1 MTYLRSLFIH
11 VLHVITWLCFLTLHI
26 MAPSAVALAPS
37 AVDPTSVDNE
47 ALKANAKAHAASD
60 SDTNLCDAPVIDLYS
75 GSAGSLSSTSTDDQL
90 RLDIIAGL
98 QSNQLVIPGKE
109 NDPEDNKFAYRKTLP
124 TTILYDEQGLIL
136 YDKLTAAPEYYLYNA
151 ELQILKDHGSEIA
164 LRIFGHPTVTAEQ
177 QSAATTGH
185 RNGSKRD
192 RQEAPEDDA
201 LPPQRDTTSSPKE
214 RWGDNGV
221 GKHNGGVNAEE
232 GLDGDRAVGAGS
244 LVELGAG
251 SLKKTIHLLRALK
264 LLPTLASG
272 GPSVHYYAL
281 DLDKAELERTL
292 RDLRSQEATNDD
304 QNAWTIHAGKV
315 GINGLWA
322 TYDAGLEFIGK
333 GGLRAASTAAGAQE
347 EGQRCLL
354 WLGSSIGNFDRKSAA
369 EFLAKTARESMRAGD
384 TMLISIDRR
393 NKPADVALA
402 YNDPAGLTRDFI
414 INGLDHA
421 NRVLGGNAIDSTKF
435 EYFDRYNAREGR
447 HESYYRATEAQTIR
461 VRGSC
466 ESIAIE
472 KGELIHMEASYK
484 FGERE
489 TLNLF
494 DYAGLRV
501 IQRWSDKTD
510 RYDIW
515 LVEKPCFHFSN
526 SAADPTLAET
536 TSERQASAKID
547 NGWGGSDLDEAAQRA
562 PLLGLPN
569 LDDWRTVWDAW
580 NCVTLTMIPHDM
592 LHEKPIDLRHICLFY
607 LGHIPAFI
615 DIHVSMHLEQPHT
628 NNRFSAIFERGID
641 PHMDDVTQCNPHSQ
655 VPTKPEDWPTLR
667 EILDYQQVVQGRV
680 QRIYEDVG
688 RGDLVMNRRLA
699 RMLWMTLEH
708 VNLHLETLLYML
720 LQSPSTRPPAGF
732 MAPDWASLSK
742 RWQAEYEK
750 VGGSLALEQRFHFEA
765 STVELGHDDDDS
777 QDFDIVA
784 TRPTSDVRDLNMQ
797 LGQPEFGWDN
807 EHPRRR
813 VETKAFSISALPI
826 SNAQYRD
833 FLSATNSTDA
843 PSSWIKSGA
852 DGSFSVRTFYGAVD
866 MTVAQHW
873 PVQASGK
880 QLQAYAA
887 WKGGRLPSHAELRKL
902 MDAPPEALVLDLSVP
917 PFDRDMGKAEAETCD
932 IDPPGKQAPP
942 VRGSAVRY
950 VPAEEQSEEDIKWMR
965 EALVMAQEALDANE
979 VPVGGVFVRKGEVI
993 ARGRNRTNELMNATR
1008 HAELEAI
1015 DHILSVMPPSAPD
1028 FAVAP
1033 HSGPEGDNPFKDTTL
1048 YVTIEPCIMCGAAL
1062 RQIGIGRVVF
1072 GAGNERFGGNGSVLG
1087 LHDDDAIVSS
1097 PGYESVGGYLRD
1109 EAIMMLRRFYVT
1121 ENTNAPKPQNKS
1133 RRVLKTEI
1141 HPPGI
1146 SMHGPGTSGLDSESA
1161 VNTPRRRGSQNPSQ
1175 GQAAPSANVGFRN
1188 WHPVPAALPRY
1199 DSDGTLLPG
1208 HNGGVWEW
1216 TSTPFMAYEGFRPSA
1231 LYPGYSSDFFDGKH
1245 SVVIGGSFATAPTI
1259 AGRRTVVN
1267 YYQTAYP
1274 YIFGGGRVAWD
1285 K

>member
-1 MTYLRSLFIH
+1 
-11 VLHVITWLCFLTLHI
+11 
-26 MAPSAVALAPS
+26 MAPAAVSTPSLDSSSAPLAKTMPKVQS
-37 AVDPTSVDNE
+37 T
-47 ALKANAKAHAASD
+47 AK
-60 SDTNLCDAPVIDLYS
+60 LCGAPVIDLYS
-75 GSAGSLSSTSTDDQL
+75 GSAGSLLSTSTDVQL
-90 RLDIIAGL
+90 RLEIISGL

-109 NDPEDNKFAYRKTLP
+109 NDPEDLKCSYTKTLP

-151 ELQILKDHGSEIA
+151 ELQILKDYAPEIA
-164 LRIFGHPTVTAEQ
+164 LRIFGHPTSASEHSSTT
-177 QSAATTGH
+177 SAAQTEVPKLHQDQVPNQDT
-185 RNGSKRD
+185 
-192 RQEAPEDDA
+192 
-201 LPPQRDTTSSPKE
+201 LPPQRDASASKKE
-214 RWGDNGV
+214 KWGDSKV
-221 GKHNGGVNAEE
+221 GRFNGGVNAEE
-232 GLDGDRAVGAGS
+232 GLDGDRAIGAGS

-264 LLPTLASG
+264 LLPALAAG

-292 RDLRSQEATNDD
+292 RDLREQEAIGGD
-304 QNAWTIHAGKV
+304 QDAWTIHGGKV

-322 TYDAGLEFIGK
+322 TYDAGLDFIGK
-333 GGLRAASTAAGAQE
+333 GGLHAQSTAAGAQK
-347 EGQRCLL
+347 EGRRCLL

-369 EFLAKTARESMRAGD
+369 EFLAKTARDSMRPGD

-414 INGLDHA
+414 MNGLEHA
-421 NRVLGGNAIDSTKF
+421 DRALGGNAIDHRKF

-447 HESYYRATEAQTIR
+447 HESYYRAKQAHEIRIAGLTEPIK
-461 VRGSC
+461 
-466 ESIAIE
+466 IE
-472 KGELIHMEASYK
+472 KDELIHMEASYK

-489 TLNLF
+489 ALNLF

-501 IQRWSDKTD
+501 IHRWSDHTD

-515 LVEKPCFHFSN
+515 LVEKPSFHFSN
-526 SAADPTLAET
+526 SATEPLSLSVTQ
-536 TSERQASAKID
+536 TSKEQTSQDQALAKID
-547 NGWGGSDLDEAAQRA
+547 NGWGGSNLDEVAQRA
-562 PLLGLPN
+562 ALIGLPS
-569 LDDWRTVWDAW
+569 LRDWKTVWDAW
-580 NCVTLTMIPHDM
+580 NCVTLTMIPQDK

-615 DIHVSMHLEQPHT
+615 DIHVATYLKQPHT
-628 NNRFSAIFERGID
+628 NDRFSAIFERGID
-641 PHMDDVTQCNPHSQ
+641 PYMDDVTHCNPHSE
-655 VPTKPEDWPTLR
+655 VPTCEEDWPTLD
-667 EILDYQQVVQGRV
+667 EILEYQQKVQSRV
-680 QRIYEDVG
+680 KQVYQDVA

-708 VNLHLETLLYML
+708 INLHLETLLYML
-720 LQSPSTRPPAGF
+720 IQSPNTKPPAGF
-732 MAPDWASLSK
+732 MAPDWPSLK
-742 RWQAEYEK
+742 ERWQAEFDK
-750 VGGSLALEQRFHFEA
+750 RGGSRALEQRFHFEA
-765 STVELGHDDDDS
+765 STVELGHDDDDT

-784 TRPTSDVRDLNMQ
+784 ARPTSDVRDLNMQ

-807 EHPRRR
+807 EHPRRS
-813 VETKAFSISALPI
+813 VETKAFSISAMPI
-826 SNAQYRD
+826 SNAQYLE
-833 FLSATNSTDA
+833 FLKATNIEEA
-843 PSSWIKSGA
+843 PASWVKSD
-852 DGSFSVRTFYGAVD
+852 DGEGYMVRTFYGPVD
-866 MTVAQHW
+866 MAVAQHW

-880 QLQAYAA
+880 QLSAYAA
-887 WKGGRLPSHAELRKL
+887 WKGGRLPTHSELRKF
-902 MDAPPEALVLDLSVP
+902 MDTPPEALVLDLTVP
-917 PFDRDMGKAEAETCD
+917 PFHHDAAVKVEREDND
-932 IDPPGKQAPP
+932 IDPPGKQAAP

-950 VPAEEQSEEDIKWMR
+950 IPPEEQSEEDLKWMR
-965 EALVMAQEALDANE
+965 EALAMAQEALDANE
-979 VPVGGVFVRKGEVI
+979 VPVGGVFVRKGKVI
-993 ARGRNRTNELMNATR
+993 ARGRNRTNELLNATR

-1015 DHILSVMPPSAPD
+1015 DHILSELPPCSAD
-1028 FAVAP
+1028 FAVSP
-1033 HSGPEGDNPFKDTTL
+1033 HSGPDGDNPFKDTTL

-1062 RQIGIGRVVF
+1062 RQIGIQRVVF

-1146 SMHGPGTSGLDSESA
+1146 SMHGPDRDSSQQQLA
-1161 VNTPRRRGSQNPSQ
+1161 TTKHRGSQNPTQ
-1175 GQAAPSANVGFRN
+1175 GQAAPSSNVGFRN
-1188 WHPVPAALPRY
+1188 WHPVPATLPRY

-1216 TSTPFMAYEGFRPSA
+1216 TSTVFGEYKGFQSSA

-1245 SVVIGGSFATAPTI
+1245 SVVLGGSFATAPSI

>member
-1 MTYLRSLFIH
+1 
-11 VLHVITWLCFLTLHI
+11 
-26 MAPSAVALAPS
+26 MAPSAVATAPIGG
-37 AVDPTSVDNE
+37 TE
-47 ALKANAKAHAASD
+47 ASKLTTKTQAASMPAANPGD
-60 SDTNLCDAPVIDLYS
+60 PPVMDLYS
-75 GSAGSLSSTSTDDQL
+75 GSASSLSSTSTDDQL
-90 RLDIIAGL
+90 RRDIVSGL
-98 QSNQLVIPGKE
+98 QSTQLVIPGKE
-109 NDPEDNKFAYRKTLP
+109 NNPEDRRFAYRKILP

-151 ELQILKDHGSEIA
+151 ELQILKDHGPEIA
-164 LRIFGHPTVTAEQ
+164 LRIFGHPTTAAEEQ
-177 QSAATTGH
+177 SNGAAALPNDKPRKH
-185 RNGSKRD
+185 
-192 RQEAPEDDA
+192 QEAPKQNS
-201 LPPQRDTTSSPKE
+201 LPPQRGEAASTKE

-221 GKHNGGVNAEE
+221 GRHNGGVNAEE

-251 SLKKTIHLLRALK
+251 SLKKTIHLLRALR
-264 LLPTLASG
+264 LLPALSSG
-272 GPSVHYYAL
+272 GPSVNYYAL

-292 RDLRSQEATNDD
+292 RDLRAQEATSSD
-304 QNAWTIHAGKV
+304 QTSWTIHGGKV

-322 TYDAGLEFIGK
+322 TYDAGLAYIGNE
-333 GGLRAASTAAGAQE
+333 GLRAASTAAGAQK

-354 WLGSSIGNFDRKSAA
+354 WLGSSIGNFDRKAAA

-414 INGLDHA
+414 MNGLDHA
-421 NRVLGGNAIDSTKF
+421 DRVLGGNAIDSSKF

-447 HESYYRATEAQTIR
+447 HESYYRAKVAHT
-461 VRGSC
+461 
-466 ESIAIE
+466 IAIAGSGE
-472 KGELIHMEASYK
+472 CIPIEEGELIHMESSYK

-501 IQRWSDKTD
+501 VHRWSDKTD
-510 RYDIW
+510 RYGVW

-526 SAADPTLAET
+526 SSTLPALTE
-536 TSERQASAKID
+536 AKTQSDTPFKVD
-547 NGWGGSDLDEAAQRA
+547 NGWGGTDLDEAAQKA
-562 PLLGLPN
+562 PLLGLPS
-569 LDDWRTVWDAW
+569 LDDWKTVWDAW
-580 NCVTLTMIPHDM
+580 NCVTLTMIPQEM

-607 LGHIPAFI
+607 LGHIPAFT
-615 DIHVSMHLEQPHT
+615 DIHISMYLKQPHT
-628 NNRFSAIFERGID
+628 NDRFSAIFERGID
-641 PHMDDVTQCNPHSQ
+641 PHMDDITQCNPHSE
-655 VPTKPEDWPTLR
+655 VPTKPEDWPTLE
-667 EILDYQQVVQGRV
+667 EILAYQGAVQDRIR
-680 QRIYEDVG
+680 RIYEDVA

-720 LQSPSTRPPAGF
+720 MQSPNTKPPAGF
-732 MAPDWASLSK
+732 MAPDWRSLSQ
-742 RWQAEYEK
+742 RWQAEHDK
-750 VGGSLALEQRFHFEA
+750 ISGSLALEQRFHFEA
-765 STVELGHDDDDS
+765 SSVELGHDDDDS

-784 TRPTSDVRDLNMQ
+784 TRPTSDVGDLNLQ

-813 VETKAFSISALPI
+813 VKTKAFSISALPI
-826 SNAQYRD
+826 SNAQYRE
-833 FLSATNSTDA
+833 FLRATNSTDA
-843 PSSWIKSGA
+843 PASWIKNDA
-852 DGSFSVRTFYGAVD
+852 DGSYNVRTFYGPVD
-866 MTVAQHW
+866 MTTAQHW

-880 QLQAYAA
+880 QLEAYAC

-902 MDAPPEALVLDLSVP
+902 MDAPPEALVLDLTVP
-917 PFDRDMGKAEAETCD
+917 PFDRDSANAEPQTSD

-942 VRGSAVRY
+942 IRGSAVRY
-950 VPAEEQSEEDIKWMR
+950 VPRQEQSEEDIKWMR
-965 EALVMAQEALDANE
+965 EALAMAQEALDANE

-993 ARGRNRTNELMNATR
+993 ARGRNRTNELLNATR

-1015 DHILSVMPPSAPD
+1015 DHILSIMPPSAPD

-1033 HSGPEGDNPFKDTTL
+1033 HAGPDGDNPFKDTTL

-1141 HPPGI
+1141 HPPGV
-1146 SMHGPGTSGLDSESA
+1146 SMHGPGTAATTTAASEGEPVVQNS
-1161 VNTPRRRGSQNPSQ
+1161 RRRGSQNPTQ

-1216 TSTPFMAYEGFRPSA
+1216 TSTPFMAYEGFRSSA

-1245 SVVIGGSFATAPTI
+1245 SVVVGGSFATAPMV

-1267 YYQTAYP
+1267 YYQTGYP

-1285 K
+1285 E

>member
-1 MTYLRSLFIH
+1 
-11 VLHVITWLCFLTLHI
+11 
-26 MAPSAVALAPS
+26 MAPAAVAATPIDANSPLLKTDAPNKTM
-37 AVDPTSVDNE
+37 P
-47 ALKANAKAHAASD
+47 KAPGADTAAKLS
-60 SDTNLCDAPVIDLYS
+60 NAPVIDLYS
-75 GSAGSLSSTSTDDQL
+75 GSAGSLSSSSTDDQL
-90 RLDIIAGL
+90 RLEIISGL
-98 QSNQLVIPGKE
+98 QANQLVIPGKE
-109 NDPEDNKFAYRKTLP
+109 NDPEDLKYAYRKTLP

-151 ELQILKDHGSEIA
+151 ELQILKDYGPEIA
-164 LRIFGHPTVTAEQ
+164 LRIFGHSTTATEKTLGVVSGHQ
-177 QSAATTGH
+177 QAPQY
-185 RNGSKRD
+185 N
-192 RQEAPEDDA
+192 QNEAEKEDH
-201 LPPQRDTTSSPKE
+201 LPPQRDAGVSTKE
-214 RWGDNGV
+214 RWGDSDV
-221 GKHNGGVNAEE
+221 GRFNGGVNAEE

-264 LLPTLASG
+264 LLPALAGG

-292 RDLRSQEATNDD
+292 RDLRQQEATSAD
-304 QNAWTIHAGKV
+304 QDAWTIHGGKV
-315 GINGLWA
+315 GLNGLWA
-322 TYDAGLEFIGK
+322 TYDAGLDFIGR
-333 GGLRAASTAAGAQE
+333 GGLQGPSTAAGAQV

-369 EFLAKTARESMRAGD
+369 EFLAKTARESMRPGD
-384 TMLISIDRR
+384 TMLISVDRR

-414 INGLDHA
+414 MNGLDHA
-421 NRVLGGNAIDSTKF
+421 DRALGGKAINSRKF

-447 HESYYRATEAQTIR
+447 HESYYRAKEAQEIR
-461 VRGSC
+461 VPGLT
-466 ESIAIE
+466 ESIKIE

-501 IQRWSDKTD
+501 VQRWSDKTD

-515 LVEKPCFHFSN
+515 LVEKPSFHFSN
-526 SAADPTLAET
+526 SGVDVVSLASKVS
-536 TSERQASAKID
+536 SEASQAQGATKID
-547 NGWGGSDLDEAAQRA
+547 DGWGGSNLDEMAQKAA
-562 PLLGLPN
+562 LLGLPS
-569 LDDWRTVWDAW
+569 LRDWKTVWDAW
-580 NCVTLTMIPHDM
+580 NCVTLTMIPRDK

-607 LGHIPAFI
+607 LGHIPAFV
-615 DIHVSMHLEQPHT
+615 DIHVATYLKRSHT
-628 NNRFSAIFERGID
+628 NDRFSTIFERGID
-641 PHMDDVTQCNPHSQ
+641 PHMDDITQCNPHSE
-655 VPTKPEDWPTLR
+655 VPTCEQDWPTLD
-667 EILDYQQVVQGRV
+667 EILKYQQTVQARV
-680 QRIYEDVG
+680 QQIYGDVE

-720 LQSPSTRPPAGF
+720 IQSPNTKPPAGF
-732 MAPDWASLSK
+732 MAPDWATLSK

-750 VGGSLALEQRFHFEA
+750 RGGRRALEQRFHFEA
-765 STVELGHDDDDS
+765 SSVELGHDDDDTR
-777 QDFDIVA
+777 DFEITA
-784 TRPTSDVRDLNMQ
+784 ARPTSDIRDLNMQ

-813 VETKAFSISALPI
+813 VETMSFSISALPI
-826 SNAQYRD
+826 SNAQYLD
-833 FLSATNSTDA
+833 FLKATDSADA
-843 PSSWIKSGA
+843 PASWLKSDSGE
-852 DGSFSVRTFYGAVD
+852 SYSVRTFYGPVD
-866 MTVAQHW
+866 MVTAQHW

-880 QLQAYAA
+880 QLSAYAA
-887 WKGGRLPSHAELRKL
+887 WKGGRLPSQAELRKL
-902 MDAPPEALVLDLSVP
+902 MDAPPEALVLDLTVP
-917 PFDRDMGKAEAETCD
+917 PFDRDSAKEEPEAND
-932 IDPPGKQAPP
+932 IDPPGKQTPP

-950 VPAEEQSEEDIKWMR
+950 VPIEEQSEEDLKWMR
-965 EALVMAQEALDANE
+965 EALAMAQEALDANE
-979 VPVGGVFVRKGEVI
+979 VPVGGVFVRRGEII
-993 ARGRNRTNELMNATR
+993 ARGRNRTNELLNATR

-1015 DHILSVMPPSAPD
+1015 DHILSILPPSAAD

-1062 RQIGIGRVVF
+1062 RQIGIQRVVF

-1146 SMHGPGTSGLDSESA
+1146 SMHGPGTTSESEA
-1161 VNTPRRRGSQNPSQ
+1161 TTQPAKRRGSQNPTQ
-1175 GQAAPSANVGFRN
+1175 GQAAPSSNVGFRN
-1188 WHPVPAALPRY
+1188 WHPVPASLPRY

-1216 TSTPFMAYEGFRPSA
+1216 TSTIFAEYQGFQNSA

-1245 SVVIGGSFATAPTI
+1245 SVVLGGSYATAPSI
-1259 AGRRTVVN
+1259 AGRRTFVN

-1274 YIFGGGRVAWD
+1274 YVFAGGRVAWD